1 MLPRNRWQNA
11 DRGWN
16 WQDVSDG
23 AGFCPQERHV
33 IDLIDLF
40 DIYQQAKIGQLGSLQ
55 ADSDRRLTST
65 GDRLR
70 ALEQRYERMRLVN
83 AALWQLLKAHTGLTD
98 ADLKQ
103 YIEKVDMADGKL
115 DGKID
120 RKGGAMDCPSCDR
133 RILKTAVVCPWC
145 TTRLKSGD
153 AFEAT

>member
-1 MLPRNRWQNA
+1 M
-11 DRGWN
+11 
-16 WQDVSDG
+16 
-23 AGFCPQERHV
+23 

-40 DIYQQAKIGQLGSLQ
+40 DIYQNERIGQIGALQ
-55 ADSDRRLTST
+55 ADTSRRVTVASDRLK
-65 GDRLR
+65 

-98 ADLKQ
+98 SDLKR
-103 YIEKVDMADGKL
+103 YIEKVDLADGKL

-120 RKGGAMDCPSCDR
+120 RKGAAMDCPHCSR

-145 TTRLKSGD
+145 TKRLKAGD